1 MLIPVLVITIIGIS
15 LEGEDQ
21 HPRCA
26 FLVMIVQN
34 ENKASSHNT
43 LLTMVQVLVVLVIT
57 VGLLMWGRIRSDVV
71 ALCSM
76 LALVL
81 MGIIT
86 PSRGTCRLLQSC
98 CGHDRSDRI
107 SEHVLHESHRHHT
120 QCDGDECGAVQLH
133 GLREGRP
140 TSPGNRPGG
149 NGMADPHDLPAMRSR
164 AVSTLALRSIGILST
179 PLSTKR

>member
-57 VGLLMWGRIRSDVV
+57 AGLLMWGRIRSDVV
-71 ALCSM
+71 ALSTSPDGDHHSSGG
-76 LALVL
+76 AV
-81 MGIIT
+81 
-86 PSRGTCRLLQSC
+86 RLLQTC
-98 CGHDRSDRI
+98 GGHDRSDRI
-107 SEHVLHESHRHHT
+107 SEYVLHESHTHDT
-120 QCDGDECGAVQLH
+120 QCDGDERRSIQLH

-140 TSPGNRPGG
+140 TSPGNHPGG
-149 NGMADPHDLPAMRSR
+149 DGMADPSDLPAMRSR
-164 AVSTLALRSIGILST
+164 AVSTLALRSIGILSI